1 MSIPQYGQSLNFF
14 PVLVAAGVVPVTGA
28 VLLPVIITGCPVRFI
43 IGDG

>member
-14 PVLVAAGVVPVTGA
+14 PVLVVAGPVPDAGA
-28 VLLPVIITGCPVRFI
+28 VSLPAIITGCPVRFI